1 MWRHQIIATCPHKH
15 HPLLEAASAFGM
27 IPDILGSRSSFRHLP
42 WSSLENLVVVTLTT
56 IRIFYPPAVVF
67 ILWRWD
73 FSENDLLECPVRKH
87 CNPFHSKL
95 SQWMDSALDWHFQV
109 PGISY
114 LGHFYGS
121 LVVCCAREVRGF
133 MIWSIRW
140 SHLWSKSVPLLCAEY
155 NALMRVWD
163 VNLIFFFFFAVIISY
178 CSLIY
183 EKLVLDVCVWSIYA
197 GYMLKVAHVLNWLNS
212 EYCDVQAGQHCR
224 VQSALQFSLSSL
236 WNIDANSELVSSFS
250 PEFDEWSLD
259 MSLTCQPQSY
269 WSHGIFSRQYYVRC
283 GLLLLGVR

>member
-1 MWRHQIIATCPHKH
+1 MDGFGSWLALSSSRDQLSGPFLWFSGCVLCERSERIHDLIHQMK
-15 HPLLEAASAFGM
+15 
-27 IPDILGSRSSFRHLP
+27 SS
-42 WSSLENLVVVTLTT
+42 VVKVCS
-56 IRIFYPPAVVF
+56 P
-67 ILWRWD
+67 
-73 FSENDLLECPVRKH
+73 
-87 CNPFHSKL
+87 
-95 SQWMDSALDWHFQV
+95 
-109 PGISY
+109 
-114 LGHFYGS
+114 
-121 LVVCCAREVRGF
+121 VVCWIQCSNESLRCKF
-133 MIWSIRW
+133 NF
-140 SHLWSKSVPLLCAEY
+140 L
-155 NALMRVWD
+155 
-163 VNLIFFFFFAVIISY
+163 FFFAVIISY